1 MTQAEVGKLL
11 AFITAVYPNIDI
23 RDGTVEAW
31 HELLRDL
38 DYKVA
43 AAAVKKVVAE
53 SEIPALPA
61 VGKIRKAALDLQHGY
76 SITAPE
82 AWGMILRAVRN
93 HGYYGEAEAMK
104 ELPPDVAQVVRW
116 MGWREICHSDTP
128 DVVRAQFMRMYETQ
142 EKRTRELAGLPPGV
156 RDLVKG
162 LGDAFALPTLPNSC
176 EHKKKEVV

>member
-43 AAAVKKVVAE
+43 VAAVKKVVAE

-76 SITAPE
+76 SITAPD
-82 AWGMILRAVRN
+82 AWGMVLRAIRN
-93 HGYYGEAEAMK
+93 HGFYGEVEAMA

-116 MGWREICHSDTP
+116 MGWAEICHSEKV

-142 EKRTRELAGLPPGV
+142 EKRTREVAGLPPGV
-156 RDLVKG
+156 KELIKG
-162 LGDAFALPTLPNSC
+162 IDETLRLPNAS
-176 EHKKKEVV
+176 EHKKKKR